1 MHVTQFPSQ
10 CTQHPARITSYCDDL
25 VEGLSSNS
33 QLTWSSD
40 DSVSESGCMIC
51 MSEDPDENHALENE
65 DDDASGV
72 DVVAVLGSM
81 AGGCVLLGS
90 IAVICEWHKSRAP
103 APVTSVV
110 VHATA
115 VTVDPTCV
123 ELQPEPEDD
132 PDAELPPADD
142 YRPGSGEEVNPDA
155 ELHRRLLLLRLPTRD
170 ILLFSVSLHRG
181 C

>member
-1 MHVTQFPSQ
+1 M
-10 CTQHPARITSYCDDL
+10 
-25 VEGLSSNS
+25 
-33 QLTWSSD
+33 
-40 DSVSESGCMIC
+40 
-51 MSEDPDENHALENE
+51 
-65 DDDASGV
+65 
-72 DVVAVLGSM
+72 AVLGSM
-81 AGGCVLLGS
+81 ARGCVFLGS
-90 IAVICEWHKSRAP
+90 IAVICVEHKSRAP

-142 YRPGSGEEVNPDA
+142 YRPSSGEEDNPDA
-155 ELHRRLLLLRLPTRD
+155 ELHRWLLLLRLPTRD
-170 ILLFSVSLHRG
+170 ILLFSLSLHHG